1 MIPAGI
7 SYPGLRVISPM
18 HTPSM
23 AGAVLRNQTAS
34 AMLGRV
40 GFAGL
45 NGKAADRACAAFS
58 VIDAGG
64 QTALAAWNQAKTDP
78 KSGAADPKVQ
88 AIGTGISTLAT
99 AIGGALCPT
108 PPGPIPAGPPPA
120 GGQQIDAILA
130 QNNAMLSA
138 LAQQQAAAAQQPPPP
153 AAGIDKQTLLI
164 GGAIAAGLVA
174 LLVLRK

>member
-45 NGKAADRACAAFS
+45 NGKTRDRFCTGFS
-58 VIDAGG
+58 VADPLG
-64 QTALAAWNQAKTDP
+64 QAALTEWNRASTDP
-78 KSGAADPKVQ
+78 KYNTPDPTVQ
-88 AIGTGISTLAT
+88 AIGTGIGTFAT
-99 AIGGALCPT
+99 AIGWALCPT
-108 PPGPIPAGPPPA
+108 PPAPIPAGPPPA
-120 GGQQIDAILA
+120 GGQQIDAIIA

-164 GGAIAAGLVA
+164 GGAIAAGLVV

>member
-45 NGKAADRACAAFS
+45 GSTRDRACTAFS

-78 KSGAADPKVQ
+78 KYGTTDPKAQ
-88 AIGTGISTLAT
+88 AIGTSVTALAS

-108 PPGPIPAGPPPA
+108 PPAPIPAGPPPA
-120 GGQQIDAILA
+120 GGQQIDAIIA

-174 LLVLRK
+174 LLVLRR

>member
-45 NGKAADRACAAFS
+45 NGKTRDRFCTGFS
-58 VIDAGG
+58 VADPLG
-64 QTALAAWNQAKTDP
+64 QAALNEWSRATTDP
-78 KSGAADPKVQ
+78 KYDKPDPTVQ
-88 AIGTGISTLAT
+88 AIGTGITALSQ

-108 PPGPIPAGPPPA
+108 PPAPIPAGPPPA
-120 GGQQIDAILA
+120 GGQQIDAIIA

-174 LLVLRK
+174 LLVLR